1 MKINMRSIFSLLL
14 LVFLTSCQSV
24 PDNSYLNLANVVN
37 HLELNGI
44 KITQIQPL
52 DASLLGASEAVAVM
66 IGRQEIGIYKY
77 DIMVSKQRKI
87 LERARENEYI
97 YVAAMKYP
105 TIVKGAFVFIGI
117 VNHPQKIKL
126 IEAIQTLK

>member
-126 IEAIQTLK
+126 IEAIQALK

>member
-1 MKINMRSIFSLLL
+1 MRSIFSLLL